1 MARIAFVACNKR
13 ADRYLQDPSFVY
25 RCMNLAHGIKAL
37 GHEVW
42 SGHLSALPWT
52 QRWDVLVL
60 HRPRTTWRFRA
71 TLTWLRHRGTKV
83 LADVDDLIMDPAQ
96 AVYSPGV
103 VNGLVDLATTQRQF
117 AAHLEALSC
126 MDGISVST
134 TPLAEEVRRILPGA
148 KVAVVPNAVHH
159 NWRDLPPLIPRS
171 AAKVMTYLPGTRSHD
186 RDFAKLVPALERVL
200 HRHADAQLRVT
211 GPLNFALNARKDQ
224 LMHQAKLPFEQ
235 YHHCFEGAAINLAP
249 LEDSPFTRCK
259 SALKVMEAAWWNVPT
274 VCSNLPDAIR
284 FEGAGALRASSD
296 KDFEEHLEYL
306 LGNDEA
312 LNAQS
317 EGLRERVLPLADVM
331 KTSSTWQAFALEQ
344 VQA

>member
-60 HRPRTTWRFRA
+60 HRPRGTWRFRA

-134 TPLAEEVRRILPGA
+134 TPLAEEVRRILPGT
-148 KVAVVPNAVHH
+148 KVAVVPNAVHYS
-159 NWRDLPPLIPRS
+159 WRGLPLHPNQAS
-171 AAKVMTYLPGTRSHD
+171 AKVMTYMPGTRSHD
-186 RDFAKLVPALERVL
+186 RDFAELVPVLERVL
-200 HRHADAQLRVT
+200 HRHSDAQLRIT
-211 GPLNFALNARKDQ
+211 GPLTFSLNARTGQIEHRDKV
-224 LMHQAKLPFEQ
+224 PFGE
-235 YHHCFEGAAINLAP
+235 YHRCFEGAAINLAP
-249 LEDSPFTRCK
+249 LEESPFTRCK
-259 SALKVMEAAWWNVPT
+259 SALKVLEAAWWNVPT
-274 VCSNLPDAIR
+274 VCSDLPDAAR
-284 FEGAGALRASSD
+284 FDGAGALRARTA
-296 KDFEEHLEYL
+296 KDFEEHLESL
-306 LGNDEA
+306 LGNGQA
-312 LNAQS
+312 LKAQS
-317 EGLRERVLPLADVM
+317 AGLRERMSSRADVM
-331 KTSSTWQAFALEQ
+331 TTSGAWSGFALGAIQ
-344 VQA
+344 V